1 MKKKAVSILCM
12 VAMSIGSLGTEVVCA
27 AESDYALAKAP
38 EDYNNLLAGTRYLF

>member
-27 AESDYALAKAP
+27 AESDYALAKP
-38 EDYNNLLAGTRYLF
+38 QKIIS

>member
-27 AESDYALAKAP
+27 AESD
-38 EDYNNLLAGTRYLF
+38 LFWQKTQKIIS